1 VESSPRSS
9 CRHGWLGSGCDH
21 VADSGQGGLEKGRAV
36 IVGAGGEQ
44 MQRDPAAVAGHG
56 AFGSLVA
63 PVNSGCGRTPVLH
76 RRVIS

>member
-1 VESSPRSS
+1 M
-9 CRHGWLGSGCDH
+9 
-21 VADSGQGGLEKGRAV
+21 

-56 AFGSLVA
+56 AFGA

>member
-1 VESSPRSS
+1 
-9 CRHGWLGSGCDH
+9 
-21 VADSGQGGLEKGRAV
+21 V